1 MFVPDTLCVD
11 MDAAV
16 ELADMLVKGRLE
28 PDIAQLAP
36 AEPLGREPLHF
47 GDHRL
52 GVDVGSAEEFERAR
66 LPPDRAERCVLE
78 SYGAVS
84 GARHMDLPRDGAGI
98 EQPTVFRPAETGA
111 HGTP

>member
-52 GVDVGSAEEFERAR
+52 GVDVGSAEQFERAR
-66 LPPDRAERCVLE
+66 CPPALAERCAL
-78 SYGAVS
+78 A
-84 GARHMDLPRDGAGI
+84 PPGAGI
-98 EQPTVFRPAETGA
+98 GARTLNVRRVGPGIDHPAV
-111 HGTP
+111 P